1 MENKIGS
8 IISSKRKALG
18 LTQQNISERLNIS
31 YQAVSKWE
39 NGTSYPDLELL
50 PRLAAILGTTVDGLL
65 GYPVNALTVYE
76 ERYKSEDYYW
86 GLPTI
91 DFAKKA
97 LQIAATADEQA
108 LQDVAKGGR
117 HKILL
122 QETTPQNNGG
132 TRGRQ
137 NPNELRKTAARFG
150 EDWAAG
156 DVVVLDNVMNP
167 TLVSQTSQQLGVHL
181 VLPLAYSRLNGSQHE
196 LLSSMLRHLVR

>member
-76 ERYKSEDYYW
+76 ERYKSEDY
-86 GLPTI
+86 
-91 DFAKKA
+91 
-97 LQIAATADEQA
+97 
-108 LQDVAKGGR
+108 
-117 HKILL
+117 
-122 QETTPQNNGG
+122 
-132 TRGRQ
+132 
-137 NPNELRKTAARFG
+137 
-150 EDWAAG
+150 DW
-156 DVVVLDNVMNP
+156 
-167 TLVSQTSQQLGVHL
+167 
-181 VLPLAYSRLNGSQHE
+181 
-196 LLSSMLRHLVR
+196 